1 RRLALSS
8 NALSNMVTYQLGAA
22 QAMARA
28 AGGELRH
35 FKLHGALANWASE
48 DADVARCCYQAVLTC
63 APDLNIFVLA
73 ATEMERVVREMGC
86 LWSGEIFADRAYK
99 EDATLVDRSLPDA
112 VITDP
117 NIAAQRILD
126 MVRAKA
132 IISSNGQ
139 HVPARIDTVCLHG
152 DGASALAI
160 ARSVRETLKDA
171 GISVQKV

>member
-1 RRLALSS
+1 
-8 NALSNMVTYQLGAA
+8 M
-22 QAMARA
+22 
-28 AGGELRH
+28 
-35 FKLHGALANWASE
+35 
-48 DADVARCCYQAVLTC
+48 
-63 APDLNIFVLA
+63 
-73 ATEMERVVREMGC
+73 REIGC
-86 LWSGEIFADRAYK
+86 LWSGEIFADRAYN
-99 EDATLVDRSLPDA
+99 EDATLVDRSLPGA

-132 IISSNGQ
+132 IISSSGL

-160 ARSVRETLKDA
+160 ARNVRETLKDA